1 MKRAI
6 ALLLLLPLALLPTAC
21 GKQGELM
28 RKAPPGETP
37 KVDPTKPLPSTLLVR
52 PTQDEPARIDDPLS
66 RSQERRDD
74 RFNLPPPGQN

>member
-1 MKRAI
+1 VRRA
-6 ALLLLLPLALLPTAC
+6 ALLCSGALVLLLAAC

-28 RKAPPGETP
+28 PKAPPGQTA
-37 KVDPTKPLPSTLLVR
+37 KVDPTKPLPSSLLVR

-74 RFNLPPPGQN
+74 RFNLPPPGQH